1 MDALKFWIAT
11 LRKKTMIKINL
22 KITYM
27 AFFICFSIILTGC
40 GLDILEPA
48 SPIEDT
54 EVEYVIV
61 ENGEIS
67 LPLTGFNDLNP
78 LLVDNIDYF
87 YFSKLTFEGLF
98 DYDNTLMPI
107 PKLATTYI
115 LSDDGKRVE
124 LYLREG
130 VVWHNGESFKADD
143 VIHTFNALIA
153 AKSEGYLY
161 KLLEN
166 TVRGQVDMNFM
177 KLRKLSDRSI
187 EVVFK
192 EPLSNWKDLL
202 TFPIVPVSTGKS
214 VLTRDG
220 YEPVGTGPFKF
231 REYVKYKEVLLDS
244 FADYWGGKPQIS
256 RVSGKIY
263 EDEELI
269 LTAFET
275 GKLSMAR
282 SIGFDWDKYEHISR
296 IRFLE
301 YVSDEIEL
309 LTFNHNVEPFNL
321 KESKYLKRALMLG
334 IDRQDIINKVLL
346 QHGTQ
351 SDTPIHPQSYI
362 SDPSTA
368 KLGFSIDRM
377 RQELA
382 ASGRY
387 EISIE
392 TERVMDIIDQKEL
405 VLNLLVNPN
414 NKTRKIIAE
423 RIREDLES
431 SGIGINIVYPEPL
444 KDESMDQAFLR
455 MLLNGNFQIALV
467 GFSVSTVPEL
477 LPLLNAVGWI
487 GNQEN
492 QPGGFDSYIYS
503 TYASWD
509 ESTKF
514 DDFSRLQRTFTDE
527 IPVGSLF
534 FLNRSLMVD
543 NQVYGPLEPNF
554 YNLYNGLEK
563 CFLIFSTD

>member
-1 MDALKFWIAT
+1 MMK
-11 LRKKTMIKINL
+11 RIKIRS
-22 KITYM
+22 IYM
-27 AFFICFSIILTGC
+27 ALFICLSIILSGC

-48 SPIEDT
+48 APAENT
-54 EVEYVIV
+54 EVEYIIV
-61 ENGEIS
+61 ENGEIG

-98 DYDNTLMPI
+98 DYDNTIQPI
-107 PKLATTYI
+107 PRLAATYM

-130 VVWHNGESFKADD
+130 VKWHNGDSFNADD
-143 VIHTFNALIA
+143 VVHTYNALLSA
-153 AKSEGYLY
+153 NTEGYLY

-166 TVRGQVDMNFM
+166 TVRGPVDLGFM
-177 KLRKLSDRSI
+177 KLRKLSEGSI

-202 TFPIVPVSTGKS
+202 TFPIVPLSTGSS
-214 VLTRDG
+214 VLLRDG

-231 REYVKYKEVLLDS
+231 REYIKYKEVVLDS
-244 FADYWGGKPQIS
+244 FADYWGGEPQIS
-256 RVSGKIY
+256 RISGKIF

-282 SIGFDWDKYEHISR
+282 SIGSDWEKYEHISR

-309 LTFNHNVEPFNL
+309 LTFNHNSEPFNL
-321 KESKYLKRALMLG
+321 NESNYLKRAIMLS

-351 SDTPIHPQSYI
+351 SDSPVHPQSYLF
-362 SDPSTA
+362 DPSTA
-368 KLGFSIDRM
+368 QLGFSIDRM

-382 ASGRY
+382 ESGRY
-387 EISIE
+387 EINME
-392 TERVMDIIDQKEL
+392 TGRVIDIFNQEEL
-405 VLNLLVNPN
+405 VLDLLVNPE
-414 NKTRKIIAE
+414 NKTRKVIAE

-431 SGIGINIVYPEPL
+431 SGIGINIVHPQPL
-444 KDESMDQAFLR
+444 KEETMEQAFLR
-455 MLLNGNFQIALV
+455 MLLNGDFKIALV
-467 GFSVSTVPEL
+467 GFSVSAVPEFS
-477 LPLLNAVGWI
+477 PLLNAVGWI
-487 GNQEN
+487 KTQED
-492 QPGGFDSYIYS
+492 QLEGLGSYLDS
-503 TYASWD
+503 TYYRWD
-509 ESTKF
+509 ESLKF
-514 DDFSRLQRTFTDE
+514 DDFSRLQRAFADE
-527 IPVGSLF
+527 VPVGSLF

-543 NQVYGPLEPNF
+543 SQISGPLEPNF

-563 CFLIFSTD
+563 CFLTFSTD